1 VTKSVTENAN
11 AINLGVSAGGSG
23 AVPSTDA
30 DTVEAYEKSIQAIR
44 TRLAE
49 LDTDWRRRAAA
60 LRPINDDVQAV
71 LDSDG
76 FIEDLY
82 IDPTALTRYTHI
94 ELEDLITE
102 VLRDSSERLREVI
115 LETSEQHTG
124 PESPLGELLK

>member
-11 AINLGVSAGGSG
+11 AIDLGVSAGGSG
-23 AVPSTDA
+23 AVSSADA

-49 LDTDWRRRAAA
+49 LNTDWRRRAAA

-102 VLRDSSERLREVI
+102 VLRDSGERLREVI